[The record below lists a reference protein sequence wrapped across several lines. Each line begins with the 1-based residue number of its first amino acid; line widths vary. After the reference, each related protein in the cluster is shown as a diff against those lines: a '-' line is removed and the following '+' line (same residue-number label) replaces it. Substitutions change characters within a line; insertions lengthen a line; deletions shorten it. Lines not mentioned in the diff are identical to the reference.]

1 MKNTRRNCETAA
13 EWIYNCPA
21 MPVAEELVNAAIA
34 DALQK
39 RRREWRIISETTGVL
54 KAAGKRPDIVVRV
67 KQRPTVLIENE
78 FHPARNVEAEASGRL
93 GQEFADGKL
102 ARIAVALHSPAS
114 LRNSS
119 QSELGEGVENAEFK
133 YALLS
138 GAKNTVRFPESGWL
152 TGGLSDL
159 AGLAYRASIP
169 AEAVQAAAISLEK
182 GVQKAADILE
192 ENDNDHPDFGGKIGK
207 ILEQKYGEQTRRMAM
222 AILVNALAFHDNI
235 AGHGDILPLESLR
248 KRDESQKIRQSA
260 LCQEWRKILDVD
272 YWPIFWVAYEILSV
286 FTSRL
291 AQRILDELIRTA
303 EVLFSEDA
311 LASHDLFGGVFQ
323 RLIADRKFLAT
334 FYTRPP
340 SAALLAN
347 LAIPEK
353 APFENGDWNKDAKNY
368 VIADFACGTGALLT
382 AAYQRVSELHER
394 EGGDASEIHSAMM
407 EKSLVGCDVM
417 PAAAHLTASILSC
430 AHPKRKF
437 DDTRVYT
444 MPYGK
449 TEKGEHRIGSL
460 ELLNQ
465 KPFLPVFSTSAER
478 ARGKGKGET
487 EMQEIPWRSANIV
500 IMNPPFTRPTN
511 HEGAHKDIPNP
522 AFAAFG
528 TDAKQQERLG
538 IRSKELR
545 RHTCGSGNAGIA
557 SDFVAL
563 ADKMICANGM
573 MALVLPL
580 SALAGQSWQ
589 KVRNLWAKEYE
600 DILVVTLSASG
611 SEEYAF
617 SSDTG
622 MGEML
627 FVGRQINGRDS
638 NARPRGYRANFV
650 VLDKRPETEMEAVE
664 IARII
669 RRAEKGKVRRLEDGP
684 VGGTRLKAGGREI
697 GGMLNAPI
705 PYKEGPWTIARMRSF
720 SLAQTTHAVVR
731 GRLWFPR
738 ESKDSANAIPVA
750 SLGGFARRGF
760 GARDIK
766 GMDGKKPRGPF
777 DIAPIR
783 SAAADYPCLWAH
795 DAQRETQMLL
805 KPEAEG
811 IVRDGMEG
819 RALQIW
825 ATAGRAH
832 YNADFRFNSQS
843 LAVAMTEKPAIGGQA
858 WPNVILQ
865 NREHEDA
872 FALWG
877 NSTLGLLCYWWW
889 SSKQQEGRGRISPL
903 RLLGMPTLNLAALK
917 PAQLAAAR
925 EGFGAMK
932 NRPLLPFHRIAEDET
947 RAELDRVILCEV
959 LGLPKSVLAGVDL
972 IRKKLCEEPSV
983 IGTREN

>member
-1 MKNTRRNCETAA
+1 
-13 EWIYNCPA
+13 

-67 KQRPTVLIENE
+67 KKRPTVLIENE
-78 FHPARNVEAEASGRL
+78 FAPARNVEAEASGRL
-93 GQEFADGKL
+93 GQEFADDGKL
-102 ARIAVALHSPAS
+102 VRIAIALHSPAS

-119 QSELGEGVENAEFK
+119 QSELGEGVENAKFK

-159 AGLAYRASIP
+159 AGLVYRASIP
-169 AEAVQAAAISLEK
+169 AEAVQTATISLEK
-182 GVQKAADILE
+182 GVQKAANILGE
-192 ENDNDHPDFGGKIGK
+192 HDKDHPDFGKQIEK
-207 ILEQKYGEQTRRMAM
+207 ILQQEYGEQTRRMVM

-235 AGHGDILPLESLR
+235 AGHGDILSLESLR
-248 KRDESQKIRQSA
+248 KLDESQKIRQSA
-260 LCQEWRKILDVD
+260 LCREWRKILDVD
-272 YWPIFWVAYEILSV
+272 YWPIFWVAYEILSI

-291 AQRILDELIRTA
+291 AQRILDELIKTA

-487 EMQEIPWRSANIV
+487 EMQEILWRSANIV

-511 HEGAHKDIPNP
+511 HEGAHRDIPNP

-528 TDAKQQERLG
+528 ADTKLQEQLG
-538 IRSKELR
+538 NRSKELR
-545 RHTCGSGNAGIA
+545 QYTCGSGNAGIA

-573 MALVLPL
+573 MALVLPI
-580 SALAGQSWQ
+580 SALAGESW
-589 KVRNLWAKEYE
+589 KDVRELWAKEYE
-600 DILVVTLSASG
+600 DILVITLSASG
-611 SEEYAF
+611 GEEYAF
-617 SSDTG
+617 SADTK

-627 FVGRQINGRDS
+627 FIGRQINGRDS
-638 NARPRGYRANFV
+638 NARPRSYRATFV
-650 VLDKRPETEMEAVE
+650 VLNQRPESEIEAAE
-664 IARII
+664 TARII
-669 RRAEKGKVRRLEDGP
+669 RSAMSGQVRRLEDGP
-684 VGGTRLKAGGREI
+684 VGGTRLMAGNTEI
-697 GGMLNAPI
+697 GGILNAPI
-705 PYKEGPWTIARMRSF
+705 SHKGKEPWTIARLRDF
-720 SLAQTTHAVVR
+720 SLAQTAHAIAQ

-738 ESKDSANAIPVA
+738 ETKDSARKIPVCP
-750 SLGGFARRGF
+750 LGNFADRGF
-760 GARDIK
+760 IARDIN
-766 GMDGKKPRGPF
+766 GVNRATNTPRGPF
-777 DIAPIR
+777 DVGPLQADADAN
-783 SAAADYPCLWAH
+783 AATYPCLWGH
-795 DAQRETQMLL
+795 DAKRETTMLV
-805 KPEAEG
+805 KPDKECS
-811 IVRDGMEG
+811 IRVGMES
-819 RALQIW
+819 RANEVWQK
-825 ATAGRAH
+825 ASRVHFSGG
-832 YNADFRFNSQS
+832 FRFNSQP
-843 LAVAMTEKPAIGGQA
+843 LAIAMTGRPSIGGPA
-858 WPNVILQ
+858 WLNVIMR
-865 NREHEDA
+865 NPEHEEA
-872 FALWG
+872 FTLWG
-877 NSTLGLLCYWWW
+877 NSTLGLLIYWWW
-889 SSKQQEGRGRISPL
+889 ANKQHDGRGQISPL
-903 RLLGMPTLNLAALK
+903 RLSGMPTLDVTQLK
-917 PAQLAAAR
+917 PEQMEAAR
-925 EGFGAMK
+925 VGFDAMK
-932 NRPLLPFHRIAEDET
+932 NRQMLPFYRAAQDET
-947 RAELDRVILCEV
+947 RAELDRVVLCEI
-959 LGLPKSVLAGVDL
+959 LGLPKKVLDGVDL

-983 IGTREN
+983 VGSRLNQSTEG